1 MRKYNAKII
10 KTWNPNEN
18 GGAYFRTIPV
28 VGDIII
34 VEKYDVN
41 HYRWSNGGCI
51 DCVVPVDCLEI
62 IKEILDIPYY
72 IWGALIGNKVVYKDG
87 FEFTLK
93 KISIDYQKNP
103 IILIGE
109 NNEKLFIAEDC
120 KPVLKKIENI
130 SLDDKR
136 KFFSDVE
143 YQPSDELLLRIT
155 FTNEEYYLGG
165 RIEKYDCFEI
175 LELLSKGYDML
186 ELIEDGLALEKKD
199 E

>member
-1 MRKYNAKII
+1 MRKYKAKII